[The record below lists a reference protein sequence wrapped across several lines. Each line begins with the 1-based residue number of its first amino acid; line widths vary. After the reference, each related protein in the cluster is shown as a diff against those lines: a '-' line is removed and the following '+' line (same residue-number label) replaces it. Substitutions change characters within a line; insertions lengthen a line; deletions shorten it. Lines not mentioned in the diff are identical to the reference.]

1 MSVLHRGRLHR
12 GSVALTCALA
22 AALPVLP
29 SVLAAAPAHAAQLRG
44 DSDNDLR
51 DRQTTLERD
60 MGALRSSLDLTSAD
74 LADAYAELVTA
85 ERQLPGA
92 RAVEATATSALEA
105 ARRRDTE
112 LAAQLERARADEA
125 EARRDLDRTRASMET
140 ATEAIGQVATEM
152 QDPGAELRDLS
163 LLVEAQ
169 TPDDLYTRY
178 SALEAVGSVRASAA
192 RDLATVRAAETA
204 KQARLEAVRARVAEL
219 RSESADNVRARENAQ
234 ADASAARLRVEQLVA
249 TTARAK
255 AAVEARKADET
266 ARLAQLDREAD
277 AVRSELADRAARAR
291 AAAAAER
298 AERARRAAVDA
309 ERARRAAEAARQGR
323 PAPAPAPADTAP
335 RSNPAPGGGVL
346 GRPATGGITSTFGMR
361 QHPVLHVYKLHT
373 GTDFSTGC
381 GAPVYAAAD
390 GRIISAGFNTAYGNR
405 IMVEHGTVRGVDLVT
420 TYNHLT
426 SFAVQGGSVRR
437 GQLLGYSGTTGY
449 STGCHL
455 HFETI
460 VNGRFTDPMDWL

>member
-29 SVLAAAPAHAAQLRG
+29 SVLVAAPAHAAQVRG
-44 DSDNDLR
+44 DSDDDLR
-51 DRQTTLERD
+51 DRQSALERGMGTLRGTLEVT
-60 MGALRSSLDLTSAD
+60 SSA

-92 RAVEATATSALEA
+92 RAAEAAATSALEA
-105 ARRRDTE
+105 ARRRDAE
-112 LAAQLERARADEA
+112 LAAQLEQARADETT
-125 EARRDLDRTRASMET
+125 ARDDLARTRASMVS
-140 ATEAIGQVATEM
+140 ATEAIGQVASEM

-178 SALEAVGSVRASAA
+178 SVLEAVGSVRASAA

-219 RSESADNVRARENAQ
+219 KTESADNVRGRENAQ
-234 ADASAARLRVEQLVA
+234 AAAAAARTRVEQLVA

-277 AVRSELADRAARAR
+277 AVRTELADRAARAR
-291 AAAAAER
+291 AAAAAEA
-298 AERARRAAVDA
+298 AERARRAATDA
-309 ERARRAAEAARQGR
+309 DRARQAADAARRGR
-323 PAPAPAPADTAP
+323 PAPPPVEAPAA
-335 RSNPAPGGGVL
+335 NPAPGGGIL
-346 GRPATGGITSTFGMR
+346 GRPATGGITSPYGMR

-381 GAPVYAAAD
+381 GAPIYAAAD
-390 GRIISAGFNTAYGNR
+390 GRIISAGFNTGYGNR
-405 IMVEHGTVRGVDLVT
+405 IMVEHGTVRGRDLVT

-426 SFAVQGGSVRR
+426 SFAVQGGAVRK

-460 VNGRFTDPMDWL
+460 VDGRFTNPMEWL